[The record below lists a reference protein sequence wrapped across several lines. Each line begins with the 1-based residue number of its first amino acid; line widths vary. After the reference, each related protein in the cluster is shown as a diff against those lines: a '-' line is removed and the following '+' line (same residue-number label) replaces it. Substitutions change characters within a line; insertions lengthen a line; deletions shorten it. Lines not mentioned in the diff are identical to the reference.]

1 MPLAPTSFGCG
12 PCAAWLWRRL
22 CLICT
27 GLALCV
33 WHFPLMARATPDPS
47 QICVEAAAEASHLS
61 GVPFDVLLAVT
72 LTETGRSIGATL
84 RPWPWAMNLGGESLW
99 LADGMENLAAAEAA
113 LAEGRTNVDLGC
125 FQINY
130 HWHGENFASL
140 ADMIDPVTNATY
152 AADFL
157 ARLYDST
164 GSWPDAVA
172 DYHSRTPE
180 HADRYRARFVAIYEG
195 LNTGGTLAEALPRPN
210 SFPLL
215 QAGAPGSVGSLVPM
229 ASVGRP
235 LIGGS

>member
-1 MPLAPTSFGCG
+1 MQPMPRLLANRCRKAGQVLR
-12 PCAAWLWRRL
+12 A
-22 CLICT
+22 CLACLLL
-27 GLALCV
+27 GLARVLS
-33 WHFPLMARATPDPS
+33 PAPAPAMADPA
-47 QICVEAAAEASHLS
+47 QICVDAAAEAAQGS

-72 LTETGRSIGATL
+72 LTETGRASGGVL

-99 LADGMENLAAAEAA
+99 LDDAGQALATAEAA
-113 LAEGRTNVDLGC
+113 LADGRTNFDLGC

-130 HWHGENFASL
+130 HWHNENFATLDS
-140 ADMIDPVTNATY
+140 MIDPATNAAY

-157 ARLYDST
+157 AELYQTS

-180 HADRYRARFVAIYEG
+180 HADRYRDRFTAIHDG
-195 LNTGGTLAEALPRPN
+195 LSGGGTLADAPPRPN

-215 QAGAPGSVGSLVPM
+215 QAGAPGSPGSLVPM
-229 ASVGRP
+229 ATAGRP

>member
-1 MPLAPTSFGCG
+1 MSLTQRSDERGPSSVWRSYPRHLTCALTLCVSLFPPLAS
-12 PCAAWLWRRL
+12 A
-22 CLICT
+22 
-27 GLALCV
+27 V
-33 WHFPLMARATPDPS
+33 SDPS
-47 QICVEAAAEASHLS
+47 QICVEAAAEASRIS

-72 LTETGRSIGATL
+72 LTETGRDSDGTL

-99 LADGMENLAAAEAA
+99 LADAMENLAAAEAA

-130 HWHGENFASL
+130 HWHSENFGSL
-140 ADMIDPVTNATY
+140 EDMIDPVTNATY

-180 HADRYRARFVAIYEG
+180 HADRYRARFAAIYEG
-195 LNTGGTLAEALPRPN
+195 LTTGGMPPDAPPRPN

-215 QAGAPGSVGSLVPM
+215 QAGAPGSAGSLVPL
-229 ASVGRP
+229 ATAGRP